1 VLSEREQR
9 MLHDMELRMTLEDP
23 HFVAVMAGRQ
33 ALSWRQV
40 VATYLVTVA
49 VVLTVV
55 LTALAGLYVVS
66 ACVATAVTALLL
78 GYGLAAWTRHPSR
91 QRIDFA

>member
-1 VLSEREQR
+1 
-9 MLHDMELRMTLEDP
+9 MTLEDP
-23 HFVAVMAGRQ
+23 HFVAVMSGRQ
-33 ALSWRQV
+33 ALSWRQI
-40 VATYLVTVA
+40 VATYLATVA

-55 LTALAGLYVVS
+55 LTSLAGLYVVS

-78 GYGLAAWTRHPSR
+78 GYGLASWTRHRSR